1 MQTTRIRPTDRV
13 ASRRARLG
21 LAIHPSGLCDT
32 ADHSLGLWQHVHS
45 T

>member
-13 ASRRARLG
+13 ASRRALLG
-21 LAIHPSGLCDT
+21 LAIH
-32 ADHSLGLWQHVHS
+32 LGFVTQLTRASALWQHG